1 MKNIALP
8 FLTLMLC
15 LFTAASATAVPT
27 APCSLDN
34 HTVNTVTDKRTGAGS
49 DKKATASLIK
59 QVRRAPGIEVIYQS
73 SYKGH
78 VRPGGMAMKIVGTE
92 VALSGVRPEGAPEL
106 GDDVL
111 RTSDYQDWEAGV
123 SKRLA
128 RLPGG
133 RVINTV
139 NPFKRDEGFVKE
151 ISDLTAEQTTVLGL
165 PCRVWRFSVN
175 SNTIDV
181 WWTDVL
187 TRTTPDGEVRY
198 CGTPQLPNGC
208 APSGVVLK
216 VVRNGDM
223 VQEAISITPLKETE
237 RLFPASW
244 GDEMEAYEYQYECNH
259 CYDINVRVFDQQAVK
274 FSGDKLDDPKTLR
287 DGEMYRCGG
296 GTIILK
302 RVKLPRNARGRSI
315 FATITQYSE
324 GDAYDRTGS
333 VFVIP
338 TGKEK
343 SFLDAIHDQKSVPA
357 FRSGDVDYHGLVS
370 TPAYDAPVELMRF
383 FTGFGVRQFN
393 YNRVP
398 GQTWVDSV
406 SYKMNV
412 TPLADHLEG
421 DVWIGAYIGNWDA
434 NGHKIS
440 LSLTYYPGD
449 DDHPHGV
456 RRSMPLFNSVNYL
469 EQDGQPYPIFMG
481 KDDLVSHFH
490 LDRPVKK
497 ACLYYLTS
505 GHGGWGGGDE
515 FNQKINTISLDGHK
529 VIDFIPWRDD
539 CMTYRNNSPCSGNFS
554 NGLSSSDLSRSNWC
568 PGTVTNP
575 EYIYLGDLEAGDHSI
590 SVHIPQ
596 GAPEGG
602 SNSYWCLSG
611 TLLYFE

>member
-1 MKNIALP
+1 MKRILS
-8 FLTLMLC
+8 LLL
-15 LFTAASATAVPT
+15 TAVVALSTMAAEKP
-27 APCSLDN
+27 AALI
-34 HTVNTVTDKRTGAGS
+34 KRV
-49 DKKATASLIK
+49 KKAA
-59 QVRRAPGIEVIYQS
+59 GIEVIYQS
-73 SYKGH
+73 SYKGTP
-78 VRPGGMAMKIVGTE
+78 RGRMAMQVVGTE
-92 VALSGVRPEGAPEL
+92 VALKPLRPADAPAQEGR
-106 GDDVL
+106 L
-111 RTSDYQDWEAGV
+111 RTADYQDWSALSDTQRQCV

-128 RLPGG
+128 TLPNGD
-133 RVINTV
+133 VINTV
-139 NPFKRDEGFVKE
+139 NPFKVGEGYVKVL
-151 ISDLTAEQTTVLGL
+151 DDDTVFGL
-165 PCRVWRFSVN
+165 PCHVWRFNVN

-181 WWTDVL
+181 WWTTAL
-187 TRTTPDGEVRY
+187 EGYR
-198 CGTPQLPNGC
+198 GTPQLQNSC
-208 APSGVVLK
+208 APDGLVLK
-216 VVRNGDM
+216 IVRNGDM
-223 VQEAISITPLKETE
+223 VQECVAINTLKEAAH
-237 RLFPASW
+237 LFPDSW
-244 GDEMEAYEYQYECNH
+244 GQEMEAYEYTYACNH
-259 CYDINVRVFDQQAVK
+259 CYDINVRIFDQQAVK
-274 FSGDKLDDPKTLR
+274 FSGDKLADPKTLKG
-287 DGEMYRCGG
+287 GEMYRCGG

-302 RVKLPRNARGRSI
+302 KVKLPEKARGRDI
-315 FATITQYSE
+315 FATLTQYSV

-338 TGKEK
+338 TGKEQ
-343 SFLDAIHDQKSVPA
+343 SFLDAMHNLKSVPA
-357 FRSGDVDYHGLVS
+357 FRSGDTDYHGLVS
-370 TPAYDAPVELMRF
+370 TPDYDVPVELMRF

-393 YNRVP
+393 HNRVP

-412 TPLADHLEG
+412 TPLVDYLEG
-421 DVWIGAYIGNWDA
+421 DVWIGAYIGNWDG

-440 LSLTYYPGD
+440 LTLTYYPGD
-449 DDHPHGV
+449 EDDPQGV
-456 RRSMPLFNSVNYL
+456 RHAMPLFNSVNYL

-481 KDDLVSHFH
+481 QDDLVSQFH

-497 ACLYYLTS
+497 ACLYYLTT

-575 EYIYLGDLEAGDHSI
+575 EYIFLGDLEAGDHTI

>member
-1 MKNIALP
+1 MKD
-8 FLTLMLC
+8 LTKKLFALMLC
-15 LFTAASATAVPT
+15 CFVAASAMAV
-27 APCSLDN
+27 
-34 HTVNTVTDKRTGAGS
+34 
-49 DKKATASLIK
+49 DKKTAALIK
-59 QVRRAPGIEVIYQS
+59 QVKKAPGIEVVYQS

-78 VRPGGMAMKIVGTE
+78 VRPGGTSMKVVGTQ
-92 VALSGVRPEGAPEL
+92 VALDGIRPEGEAAP
-106 GDDVL
+106 GDDEL
-111 RTSDYQDWEAGV
+111 RMTSYQDWSANV

-128 RLPGG
+128 KLPGG

-139 NPFKRDEGFVKE
+139 NPFKVGEGFVKVL
-151 ISDLTAEQTTVLGL
+151 DDDTVFGL
-165 PCRVWRFSVN
+165 PCHVWRFNVN

-181 WWTDVL
+181 WWTEAL
-187 TRTTPDGEVRY
+187 EGYR
-198 CGTPQLPNGC
+198 GTPQLLNSC
-208 APSGVVLK
+208 APEGLVLK
-216 VVRNGDM
+216 VVRNGDS
-223 VQEAISITPLKETE
+223 VQEVASITPLKQAEE
-237 RLFPASW
+237 LFPDSW
-244 GDEMEAYEYQYECNH
+244 GEEMEAYQYQYECNH

-274 FSGDKLDDPKTLR
+274 FSGDKLADPKTLR
-287 DGEMYRCGG
+287 DGQMYRCGG

-302 RVKLPRNARGRSI
+302 KVHLPEKARDRDI
-315 FATITQYSE
+315 FATLTQYSV

-338 TGKEK
+338 TGKEQ
-343 SFLDAIHDQKSVPA
+343 SFLDAMHDLKSVPA

-393 YNRVP
+393 HNRVP

-412 TPLADHLEG
+412 TPLVDYLEG
-421 DVWIGAYIGNWDA
+421 DVWIGAYIGNWDG

-440 LSLTYYPGD
+440 LTLTYYPGD
-449 DDHPHGV
+449 EDDPRGV
-456 RRSMPLFNSVNYL
+456 RHAMPLFNSVNYL
-469 EQDGQPYPIFMG
+469 EQDGQPYPVFMG
-481 KDDLVSHFH
+481 QDDLVSRFH

-497 ACLYYLTS
+497 ACLYYLTT

-515 FNQKINTISLDGHK
+515 FNQKINTISLDGKK

-575 EYIYLGDLEAGDHSI
+575 EYIFLGDLEAGDHTL

-611 TLLYFE
+611 TLVYFE

>member
-1 MKNIALP
+1 MKN
-8 FLTLMLC
+8 LTMKLFALMLC
-15 LFTAASATAVPT
+15 CFVAASAMAV
-27 APCSLDN
+27 
-34 HTVNTVTDKRTGAGS
+34 
-49 DKKATASLIK
+49 DKKTTALLK
-59 QVRRAPGIEVIYQS
+59 QVKKAAGIEVLYQS
-73 SYKGH
+73 SYKGNP
-78 VRPGGMAMKIVGTE
+78 RGQMLMKVMGTE
-92 VALSGVRPEGAPEL
+92 VALQSVRPEGEAEEE
-106 GDDVL
+106 GAL
-111 RTSDYQDWEAGV
+111 RTASYQDWSALTAGKMECV

-128 RLPGG
+128 TLPNG

-139 NPFKRDEGFVKE
+139 NPFKVGEGYVKVLDDDE
-151 ISDLTAEQTTVLGL
+151 VLGL
-165 PCRVWRFSVN
+165 PCHVWRFNVN

-181 WWTDVL
+181 WWTEAVV
-187 TRTTPDGEVRY
+187 RPAADGEQSY
-198 CGTPQLPNGC
+198 CGTPQILNNC
-208 APSGVVLK
+208 APKGLVLK

-223 VQEAISITPLKETE
+223 VQEATAITPVKEAAS
-237 RLFPASW
+237 LFPSSW
-244 GDEMEAYEYQYECNH
+244 GDEMEAYMYQYECNH

-274 FSGDKLDDPKTLR
+274 FSGDKLADPKTLK

-302 RVKLPRNARGRSI
+302 KVKLPDNARDRDI
-315 FATITQYSE
+315 FATLTQYSV

-338 TGKEK
+338 TGKK
-343 SFLDAIHDQKSVPA
+343 QSFLDAMHDLNSVPA

-370 TPAYDAPVELMRF
+370 TPGYDVPVELMRF

-393 YNRVP
+393 HNQVP

-412 TPLADHLEG
+412 TPLVDYLEG
-421 DVWIGAYIGNWDA
+421 EVWIGAYIGNWDA

-440 LSLTYYPGD
+440 LTLTYYPGD
-449 DDHPHGV
+449 EDDPRGV
-456 RRSMPLFNSVNYL
+456 RHCEPLFNTVNYL

-481 KDDLVSHFH
+481 QDDLVSTFH
-490 LDRPVKK
+490 LDKPVKK
-497 ACLYYLTS
+497 ACLYYLTT

-515 FNQKINTISLDGHK
+515 FNQKINTISLDGQK

-575 EYIYLGDLEAGDHSI
+575 EYIFLGDLSAGDHTI
-590 SVHIPQ
+590 KVHIPQ

-611 TLLYFE
+611 TLVYFE

>member
-1 MKNIALP
+1 MKKIFSLLLCALVA
-8 FLTLMLC
+8 
-15 LFTAASATAVPT
+15 TAAMAAEKP
-27 APCSLDN
+27 A
-34 HTVNTVTDKRTGAGS
+34 A
-49 DKKATASLIK
+49 LIK
-59 QVRRAPGIEVIYQS
+59 KVKKAPGIEVVFQS

-78 VRPGGMAMKIVGTE
+78 VRPGGTAMKIVGTE
-92 VALSGVRPEGAPEL
+92 VALHGVRPEGEAVP
-106 GDDVL
+106 GDDEL
-111 RTSDYQDWEAGV
+111 RMASYQDWSADV

-128 RLPGG
+128 TLPGS

-139 NPFKRDEGFVKE
+139 NPFKRGEGFVKE
-151 ISDLTAEQTTVLGL
+151 LDDDTVLGL
-165 PCRVWRFSVN
+165 PCHVWRYNVN

-181 WWTDVL
+181 WWTTAL
-187 TRTTPDGEVRY
+187 EGYR
-198 CGTPQLPNGC
+198 GTPQLQNNC
-208 APSGVVLK
+208 APDGLVLK
-216 VVRNGDM
+216 IVRNGDS
-223 VQEAISITPLKETE
+223 VQEAVSITPLKQAEK
-237 RLFPASW
+237 LFPASW
-244 GDEMEAYEYQYECNH
+244 GEEMEAYRYQYECNH

-274 FSGDKLDDPKTLR
+274 FSGEKLPEPSTLKP
-287 DGEMYRCGG
+287 DVQYSAGG

-302 RVKLPRNARGRSI
+302 KVKLPEKARDRDI
-315 FATITQYSE
+315 FATLTQYSV

-338 TGKEK
+338 TGKEQ
-343 SFLDAIHDQKSVPA
+343 SFLDAMYRLKDVPS
-357 FRSGDVDYHGLVS
+357 FRSGDVHYPGLVS
-370 TPAYDAPVELMRF
+370 TAGYDVPVELMRF

-393 YNRVP
+393 HNQVP

-412 TPLADHLEG
+412 TPLVDYLEG
-421 DVWIGAYIGNWDA
+421 EVWIGAYIGNWDA

-440 LSLTYYPGD
+440 LTLTYYPGD
-449 DDHPHGV
+449 EDDPRGV
-456 RRSMPLFNSVNYL
+456 RHAQPLFNTVNLL

-481 KDDLVSHFH
+481 QDDLVSNFH
-490 LDRPVKK
+490 LDKPVKK
-497 ACLYYLTS
+497 ACLYYLTT

-515 FNQKINTISLDGHK
+515 FNQKINTISLDGKK

-575 EYIYLGDLEAGDHSI
+575 EYIFLGDLEAGDHTI

-611 TLLYFE
+611 TLIYFE

>member
-1 MKNIALP
+1 MKRISSL
-8 FLTLMLC
+8 LL
-15 LFTAASATAVPT
+15 TAVVALSAMAAEKP
-27 APCSLDN
+27 AALI
-34 HTVNTVTDKRTGAGS
+34 KRV
-49 DKKATASLIK
+49 KKAA
-59 QVRRAPGIEVIYQS
+59 GIEVIYQS
-73 SYKGH
+73 SYKGTP
-78 VRPGGMAMKIVGTE
+78 RGRMAMQVVGAE
-92 VALSGVRPEGAPEL
+92 VALKPLRPADAPAQEGR
-106 GDDVL
+106 L
-111 RTSDYQDWEAGV
+111 RTADYQDWSALSDTQRQCV

-128 RLPGG
+128 TLPNGD
-133 RVINTV
+133 VINTV
-139 NPFKRDEGFVKE
+139 NPFKVGEGYVKVL
-151 ISDLTAEQTTVLGL
+151 DDDTVFGL
-165 PCRVWRFSVN
+165 PCHVWRFNVN

-181 WWTDVL
+181 WWTTAL
-187 TRTTPDGEVRY
+187 EGYR
-198 CGTPQLPNGC
+198 GTPQLQNSC
-208 APSGVVLK
+208 APDGLVLK
-216 VVRNGDM
+216 IVRNGDM
-223 VQEAISITPLKETE
+223 VQECVAINTLKEATPL
-237 RLFPASW
+237 FPDSW
-244 GDEMEAYEYQYECNH
+244 GQEMEAYEYTYACNH

-274 FSGDKLDDPKTLR
+274 FSGDKLADPKTLQ
-287 DGEMYRCGG
+287 DGQMYRCGG

-302 RVKLPRNARGRSI
+302 KVKLPEKARDRDI
-315 FATITQYSE
+315 FATLTQYSV

-338 TGKEK
+338 TGKEQ
-343 SFLDAIHDQKSVPA
+343 SFLDAMHNLKSVPA
-357 FRSGDVDYHGLVS
+357 FRSGDTDYHGLVS
-370 TPAYDAPVELMRF
+370 TPGYDVPVELMRF

-393 YNRVP
+393 HNRVP

-412 TPLADHLEG
+412 TPLVDYLEG
-421 DVWIGAYIGNWDA
+421 EVWIGAYIGNWDG

-440 LSLTYYPGD
+440 LTLTYYPGD
-449 DDHPHGV
+449 EDDPQGV
-456 RRSMPLFNSVNYL
+456 RHAMPLFNSVNYL
-469 EQDGQPYPIFMG
+469 EQDGQPYPLFMG
-481 KDDLVSHFH
+481 QDDLVSRFH

-497 ACLYYLTS
+497 ACLYYLTT

-575 EYIYLGDLEAGDHSI
+575 EYIFLGDLEAGDHTI

>member
-1 MKNIALP
+1 MKNQTMKLFA
-8 FLTLMLC
+8 LMLC
-15 LFTAASATAVPT
+15 LFVAASAMAV
-27 APCSLDN
+27 
-34 HTVNTVTDKRTGAGS
+34 
-49 DKKATASLIK
+49 DKKTAALVK
-59 QVRRAPGIEVIYQS
+59 QVKKAAGIEVVYQS
-73 SYKGH
+73 SYKGK
-78 VRPGGMAMKIVGTE
+78 VRPGGMAMKVVGTE
-92 VALSGVRPEGAPEL
+92 VALNGVRPEGAAEI
-106 GDDVL
+106 GDDEL
-111 RTSDYQDWEAGV
+111 RTASYQDWAANV

-128 RLPGG
+128 TLPGG

-139 NPFKRDEGFVKE
+139 NPFKVGEGFVKE
-151 ISDLTAEQTTVLGL
+151 VDDLTAEQTTVLGL
-165 PCRVWRFSVN
+165 PCRVWRFNVN

-181 WWTDVL
+181 WWTEAL
-187 TRTTPDGEVRY
+187 EGYR
-198 CGTPQLPNGC
+198 GTPQLLNNCAPNGL
-208 APSGVVLK
+208 VLK
-216 VVRNGDM
+216 VVRNGDS
-223 VQEAISITPLKETE
+223 VQEAVAITPLKQTE
-237 RLFPASW
+237 ELFPASW
-244 GDEMEAYEYQYECNH
+244 GEEMEAYEYTYACNH

-274 FSGDKLDDPKTLR
+274 FSGDKLADPKTLK

-302 RVKLPRNARGRSI
+302 KVKLPEKARDRDI
-315 FATITQYSE
+315 FATLTQYSV

-338 TGKEK
+338 TDKK
-343 SFLDAIHDQKSVPA
+343 QSFLDAMHNLKSVPA

-370 TPAYDAPVELMRF
+370 TEGYDVPVELMRF

-393 YNRVP
+393 HNQVP

-412 TPLADHLEG
+412 TPLVDYLEG
-421 DVWIGAYIGNWDA
+421 EVWVGAYIGNWDG

-449 DDHPHGV
+449 EDDPRGV
-456 RRSMPLFNSVNYL
+456 RHALPLFNSVNYL

-481 KDDLVSHFH
+481 QDDLVSKFH

-497 ACLYYLTS
+497 ACLYYLTT

-515 FNQKINTISLDGHK
+515 FNQKINTISLDGRK

-575 EYIYLGDLEAGDHSI
+575 EYIFLGDLEAGDHTI

-611 TLLYFE
+611 TLIYFE